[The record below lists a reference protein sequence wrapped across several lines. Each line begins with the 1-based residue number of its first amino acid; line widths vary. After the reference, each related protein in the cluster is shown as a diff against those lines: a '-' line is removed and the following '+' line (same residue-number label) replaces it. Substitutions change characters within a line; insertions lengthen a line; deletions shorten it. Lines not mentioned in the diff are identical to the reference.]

1 MSRFRRTPSP
11 PKTPTTVLSH
21 SKTSVLRLR
30 PHFFVHISDEN
41 KNTVRLLE
49 GPVTYTLSQQESCV
63 RGPEAMILVPPGHYA
78 RIANPVMRDKDGNPI
93 KDSHGQVRLRNG
105 DVEIVLHKPEPFA
118 LYPGEELEGTI
129 TPLKIVLEGQALRL
143 EAIRNFE
150 DTILEDNKPKK
161 IKRIAGEQWYFIG
174 PGTYIPRVEVAIKET
189 VRNSIIL
196 SNAALKLRARRECI
210 DCDGKTRKTG
220 EEWLVRREG
229 EYLPNIDEIVVGPV
243 QAVVLVREKA
253 VHLQAVKT
261 FKDIYGVERKAGDEW
276 LVTSEMSTMHIP
288 DVYEKVMGEVR
299 ITELTSMQ
307 YCVILD
313 PIDSDG
319 KQHLGQKKMIV
330 GPKQF
335 FLQPGERLEK
345 GIQDVFLLGE
355 QEALLLRCKEKFYEV
370 DPIKNKKVEREPGIR
385 WMVYGPRQYV
395 PPTQVEVIERRSS
408 IPLNDN
414 EGIYVRD
421 LNTGKVSSVI
431 GETYMLKPNEELWQK
446 DLPPIVEKLI
456 GQDEDALSG
465 RAWTAK
471 KQRRSTRDKTK
482 VVTYPIPHNAA
493 VQIYDYKKREA
504 RVQFG
509 PDLAML
515 GPDEHFTLLSISGG
529 KPKRPDV
536 IQSVTL
542 LLGPDFMTDIIT
554 VETSDHARLSLQ
566 LSYNWHFEVDKES
579 QEDARKIFQVSDFV
593 GDACKAI
600 ASKIRALV
608 ATKSFDEFH
617 KGSARAIRIA
627 VFGLDSDNH
636 VNDCFRFESNNLV
649 ITNIDIQSVEPVDK
663 DTLLSLQKSVQLA
676 IKITSESQ
684 EAAAKHEAKRR
695 ETEAKGKLEN
705 LKIVANSQA
714 EKKRKELLEHKAEC
728 AAIST
733 TGKAKAEAQAKAEAA
748 HIIGTMSVQQAQLES
763 QTLKI
768 DQESKRKIIGNR
780 YDLDYTHQE
789 RMDNLDL
796 EKAKNLSEI
805 KSQALKKI
813 VDAISVQTLQN
824 IAKASPLFK
833 SRILKGLGVRNY
845 LITDGKSQ
853 INMFGDGMNQMNQMN
868 PKDEKK

>member
-1 MSRFRRTPSP
+1 MSKEKS
-11 PKTPTTVLSH
+11 L
-21 SKTSVLRLR
+21 VLRLR
-30 PHFFVHISDEN
+30 PHYFVHISDEN
-41 KNTVRLLE
+41 KNIVRLLE
-49 GPVTYTLSQQESCV
+49 GPVTYTLHQHESIV

-78 RIANPVMRDKDGNPI
+78 KIANPVMRDKDGNPI
-93 KDSHGQVRLRNG
+93 KDGHNQVCLRNG
-105 DVEIVLHKPEPFA
+105 DFEIRLNQPEPFP
-118 LYPGEELEGTI
+118 LYPGEELEGKI
-129 TPLKIVLEGQALRL
+129 TPLKIVLEGEALRL

-150 DTILEDNKPKK
+150 DTILENNKPKK

-174 PGTYIPRVEVAIKET
+174 PGTYIPKIEVAEKES
-189 VRNSIIL
+189 VKSSIIL
-196 SNAALKLRARRECI
+196 ANSALKLRARRECA
-210 DCDGKTRKTG
+210 DCDGTMRKTG
-220 EEWLVRREG
+220 EEWLVRKEG
-229 EYLPNIDEIVVGPV
+229 EYLPNIDEIVIGQV
-243 QAVVLVREKA
+243 QPTVLVRDKA
-253 VHLQAVKT
+253 LHLQAIKT
-261 FKDIYGVERKAGDEW
+261 FKDIYGIERKAGEEW
-276 LVTSEMSTMHIP
+276 LVTSSMSTMHIP
-288 DVYEKVMGEVR
+288 DVYETVVGEIK

-319 KQHLGQKKMIV
+319 KQHLGQKKLV
-330 GPKQF
+330 EGPKQF
-335 FLQPGERLEK
+335 FLQPGERLES
-345 GIQDVFLLGE
+345 GIQDVYLLGE
-355 QEALLLRCKEKFYEV
+355 QEALLLRCKEKFEDV
-370 DPIKNKKVEREPGIR
+370 DPIKKTKVEREPGIR

-421 LNTGKVSSVI
+421 LNTGKVCSVI
-431 GETYMLKPNEELWQK
+431 GETYMLKPNEELWEK
-446 DLPPIVEKLI
+446 DLPPIIERLVGL
-456 GQDEDALSG
+456 DEDVLSG
-465 RAWTAK
+465 RGEKITESKKTA
-471 KQRRSTRDKTK
+471 RDKTR

-536 IQSVTL
+536 IQSITL

-579 QEDARKIFQVSDFV
+579 LEDARKIFQVSDFV

-600 ASKIRALV
+600 ASKIRAIV

-627 VFGLDSDNH
+627 VFGLDSENH
-636 VNDCFRFESNNLV
+636 VNDCFRFESNNLL

-676 IKITSESQ
+676 IQITSESQ
-684 EAAAKHEAKRR
+684 EAAAQHEAKRR
-695 ETEAKGKLEN
+695 ETEAKGKLQN
-705 LKIVANSQA
+705 LQIIANSKA
-714 EKKRKELLEHKAEC
+714 EVKRKELLEHKAEC
-728 AAIST
+728 AAILS

-768 DQESKRKIIGNR
+768 DQNSKRKIIGDR
-780 YDLDYTHQE
+780 YDLDYMHQE
-789 RMDNLDL
+789 RIDNLEL

-805 KSQALKKI
+805 KSQALSKI
-813 VDAISVQTLQN
+813 VDSISVQTLQN

-833 SRILKGLGVRNY
+833 SRILKSLGVRNY

-853 INMFGDGMNQMNQMN
+853 LNIFGNGMNQ
-868 PKDEKK
+868 KFSIEEKK